1 MIDKQIF
8 KKYQNFAVSPALFDA
23 LSVILF
29 CVAIFLIAS
38 RFQNSF
44 FFIGIIFCI
53 LTDYRKILWKILVA
67 LKGMGYS
74 TIIYFNDS
82 WLLTYYQFKQRK
94 K

>member
-1 MIDKQIF
+1 MYK
-8 KKYQNFAVSPALFDA
+8 KETNKYQNFTLSLALFDA
-23 LSVILF
+23 LPVIFF

-38 RFQNSF
+38 RFHNLF
-44 FFIGIIFCI
+44 FFIVIIFCI

-82 WLLTYYQFKQRK
+82 WLLTYY
-94 K
+94 

>member
-38 RFQNSF
+38 RFRNLF
-44 FFIGIIFCI
+44 FFIVIIFCI
-53 LTDYRKILWKILVA
+53 FTDYRKILWKILVA
-67 LKGMGYS
+67 LKGIGYS
-74 TIIYFNDS
+74 TVIYFNDS
-82 WLLTYYQFKQRK
+82 WLLTYY
-94 K
+94 

>member
-8 KKYQNFAVSPALFDA
+8 KKYQNFAVSPTLFDS

-44 FFIGIIFCI
+44 FFIGIFFAYLPIIEKYFG
-53 LTDYRKILWKILVA
+53 K
-67 LKGMGYS
+67 YS
-74 TIIYFNDS
+74 
-82 WLLTYYQFKQRK
+82 LL
-94 K
+94 